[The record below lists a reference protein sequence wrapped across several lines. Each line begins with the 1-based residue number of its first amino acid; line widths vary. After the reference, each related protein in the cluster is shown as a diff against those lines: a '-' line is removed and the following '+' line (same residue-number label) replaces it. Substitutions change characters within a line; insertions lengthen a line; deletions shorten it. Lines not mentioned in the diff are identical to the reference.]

1 MSLAAAS
8 ALGTFCS
15 RGTWRGT
22 RCTAASSTRLTQR
35 RGQPLRDA
43 VGSDPLP
50 PHPTLWGRGLPTVGG
65 GRKEEEGRQPAG
77 GRRAWPAGDALQAA
91 AASDSITARCRAA
104 AGGRRG
110 PHGDAARLKGC
121 QVPPRRG
128 HAVGM
133 GFSPCSSCCLACAN
147 RPLQRWGLRGDSAP
161 CARPPSHRAALHPI
175 GVPAVLP
182 HALRLSPSPHPN
194 RIPQSSP
201 PAQHPPA
208 FIPIGCSIAAP
219 PPGAAP
225 CSVRGGGG
233 FARRVAVSLNRVVW
247 GAWGNLGVCAM
258 PPCPGL
264 SPAVGHT
271 LLGVCGPLAISLY
284 LQDVTGPIVPLG
296 SG

>member
-1 MSLAAAS
+1 M
-8 ALGTFCS
+8 
-15 RGTWRGT
+15 
-22 RCTAASSTRLTQR
+22 
-35 RGQPLRDA
+35 
-43 VGSDPLP
+43 
-50 PHPTLWGRGLPTVGG
+50 GG

-133 GFSPCSSCCLACAN
+133 GFSPCSSCCLACAD

-161 CARPPSHRAALHPI
+161 CACPPSHRAAPHPI

-182 HALRLSPSPHPN
+182 HALQLSPSPHPN
-194 RIPQSSP
+194 CIPQSSP

-233 FARRVAVSLNRVVW
+233 LCPKGCRVPEQDSLGCVGKSW
-247 GAWGNLGVCAM
+247 GVCDAPM
-258 PPCPGL
+258 PWAQPRCGAHTAGGL
-264 SPAVGHT
+264 WAGGPLPSSCTCRMSPAPLCRWGLADGFWGLVHELWGQ
-271 LLGVCGPLAISLY
+271 VCGFRGLADGLWGR
-284 LQDVTGPIVPLG
+284 VRGWALG
-296 SG
+296 SGWWILGSDP